1 MTFGERLLYRRLEL
15 GLTREAVAGAAKTT
29 HQSIWRYEKDLK
41 SPDAKTIVRL
51 AKALKCSVGSLFGE
65 GMEHEPTVEEAL
77 EAVRTLYVRGKL
89 DLEDVA
95 NVIVAS
101 KKETKNRIRAK

>member
-1 MTFGERLLYRRLEL
+1 MTFGERLLKRRLEL
-15 GLTREAVAGAAKTT
+15 GLTREAVAGVADTT

-41 SPDAKTIVRL
+41 SPDANTIARL

-65 GMEHEPTVEEAL
+65 GLEHEPTVDETL
-77 EAVRTLYVRGKL
+77 EAVRILYLKGKL

-95 NVIVAS
+95 QVLFQA
-101 KKETKNRIRAK
+101 KKKRK